1 MSAGK
6 GVLLVICLLFLP
18 LKSALALNCYFGSS
32 GGSVEKSEAIQP
44 FAVPGNAKL
53 GDKIWE
59 SDDIKIPVYCDNNT
73 NGNFESEHVYAWVN
87 PYPGVQDRYYQL
99 GVTYNGVDYDANQGK
114 SRIDTNQ
121 CIDSKNI
128 DIYTPEQIIAMGW
141 QNKICSGDPA
151 NIHMSRTF
159 LARMR
164 LYVKIREMPPHDYQ
178 STLSDYIVVQ
188 FDGAGS
194 VNEDPTAQ
202 NLKYHITGLEN
213 IRVLDCSV
221 NFSISPETQVI
232 DFGKFNLL
240 DIRRHTMSKTF
251 SIKTTKSQ
259 NDQCTDGFKV
269 SSSFYTE
276 ETLVEEDKALLIG
289 NGLKLRLLDE
299 NASPY
304 TFNKYAEYADFTSDM
319 LVYEKPIRLNFR
331 PLQVPPSRLGPSIQW
346 CFLKLTITD
355 LP

>member
-73 NGNFESEHVYAWVN
+73 NGNFESEHVYAWVT

-194 VNEDPTAQ
+194 VNEDPT
-202 NLKYHITGLEN
+202 
-213 IRVLDCSV
+213 
-221 NFSISPETQVI
+221 
-232 DFGKFNLL
+232 
-240 DIRRHTMSKTF
+240 
-251 SIKTTKSQ
+251 
-259 NDQCTDGFKV
+259 
-269 SSSFYTE
+269 
-276 ETLVEEDKALLIG
+276 
-289 NGLKLRLLDE
+289 RL
-299 NASPY
+299 AP
-304 TFNKYAEYADFTSDM
+304 
-319 LVYEKPIRLNFR
+319 
-331 PLQVPPSRLGPSIQW
+331 
-346 CFLKLTITD
+346 
-355 LP
+355 

>member
-1 MSAGK
+1 M
-6 GVLLVICLLFLP
+6 LYQC
-18 LKSALALNCYFGSS
+18 
-32 GGSVEKSEAIQP
+32 
-44 FAVPGNAKL
+44 NAKL

-114 SRIDTNQ
+114 KAASTLTSVLTVRTLTFIPLSRLSRWDGRT
-121 CIDSKNI
+121 
-128 DIYTPEQIIAMGW
+128 
-141 QNKICSGDPA
+141 KICSGDPA

-221 NFSISPETQVI
+221 NFFHFT
-232 DFGKFNLL
+232 
-240 DIRRHTMSKTF
+240 
-251 SIKTTKSQ
+251 
-259 NDQCTDGFKV
+259 
-269 SSSFYTE
+269 
-276 ETLVEEDKALLIG
+276 G
-289 NGLKLRLLDE
+289 NTGD
-299 NASPY
+299 
-304 TFNKYAEYADFTSDM
+304 
-319 LVYEKPIRLNFR
+319 
-331 PLQVPPSRLGPSIQW
+331 
-346 CFLKLTITD
+346 
-355 LP
+355 

>member
-141 QNKICSGDPA
+141 QNKICSVIPL
-151 NIHMSRTF
+151 IFTCRVPFS
-159 LARMR
+159 LACG
-164 LYVKIREMPPHDYQ
+164 Y
-178 STLSDYIVVQ
+178 T
-188 FDGAGS
+188 
-194 VNEDPTAQ
+194 
-202 NLKYHITGLEN
+202 
-213 IRVLDCSV
+213 
-221 NFSISPETQVI
+221 
-232 DFGKFNLL
+232 
-240 DIRRHTMSKTF
+240 SK
-251 SIKTTKSQ
+251 
-259 NDQCTDGFKV
+259 
-269 SSSFYTE
+269 
-276 ETLVEEDKALLIG
+276 
-289 NGLKLRLLDE
+289 
-299 NASPY
+299 
-304 TFNKYAEYADFTSDM
+304 
-319 LVYEKPIRLNFR
+319 YEKCRRMIIKVRLATISSCN
-331 PLQVPPSRLGPSIQW
+331 LTVPVA
-346 CFLKLTITD
+346 LTKIL
-355 LP
+355 LPKT

>member
-87 PYPGVQDRYYQL
+87 PYPGVQ
-99 GVTYNGVDYDANQGK
+99 
-114 SRIDTNQ
+114 
-121 CIDSKNI
+121 
-128 DIYTPEQIIAMGW
+128 
-141 QNKICSGDPA
+141 DPA

-319 LVYEKPIRLNFR
+319 LVYEKTYTAELSSIAGTPIEA
-331 PLQVPPSRLGPSIQW
+331 GPFDTVVLFKINYN
-346 CFLKLTITD
+346 
-355 LP
+355 

>member
-1 MSAGK
+1 M
-6 GVLLVICLLFLP
+6 
-18 LKSALALNCYFGSS
+18 ALIMTPTR
-32 GGSVEKSEAIQP
+32 EKA
-44 FAVPGNAKL
+44 A
-53 GDKIWE
+53 
-59 SDDIKIPVYCDNNT
+59 
-73 NGNFESEHVYAWVN
+73 
-87 PYPGVQDRYYQL
+87 
-99 GVTYNGVDYDANQGK
+99 
-114 SRIDTNQ
+114 
-121 CIDSKNI
+121 
-128 DIYTPEQIIAMGW
+128 
-141 QNKICSGDPA
+141 
-151 NIHMSRTF
+151 
-159 LARMR
+159 
-164 LYVKIREMPPHDYQ
+164 
-178 STLSDYIVVQ
+178 STLTSVLTVRTLTFIPLSRLSRW
-188 FDGAGS
+188 DGRTKFARVIPLIFTCRVPFSLACGYTS
-194 VNEDPTAQ
+194 KYEKCRRMIIKVRLATISSCNLTVPVALTKAQ

-232 DFGKFNLL
+232 DFVKFNLL

-319 LVYEKPIRLNFR
+319 LIYEKTYTAELSSIAGTPIEA
-331 PLQVPPSRLGPSIQW
+331 GPFDTVVLFKINYN
-346 CFLKLTITD
+346 
-355 LP
+355 

>member
-32 GGSVEKSEAIQP
+32 GGSVEKSEVIQP

-128 DIYTPEQIIAMGW
+128 DIYTPEQI
-141 QNKICSGDPA
+141 
-151 NIHMSRTF
+151 SRWDGRTKF
-159 LARMR
+159 ARVIPLIFTCRVPFSLACG
-164 LYVKIREMPPHDYQ
+164 Y
-178 STLSDYIVVQ
+178 T
-188 FDGAGS
+188 
-194 VNEDPTAQ
+194 
-202 NLKYHITGLEN
+202 
-213 IRVLDCSV
+213 
-221 NFSISPETQVI
+221 
-232 DFGKFNLL
+232 
-240 DIRRHTMSKTF
+240 SK
-251 SIKTTKSQ
+251 
-259 NDQCTDGFKV
+259 
-269 SSSFYTE
+269 
-276 ETLVEEDKALLIG
+276 
-289 NGLKLRLLDE
+289 
-299 NASPY
+299 
-304 TFNKYAEYADFTSDM
+304 
-319 LVYEKPIRLNFR
+319 YEKCRRMIIKVRLATISSCN
-331 PLQVPPSRLGPSIQW
+331 LTVPVA
-346 CFLKLTITD
+346 LTKI
-355 LP
+355 LPPKT